1 MITEAKLE
9 EMINQAKTSTKQ
21 RKFKQSIEMII
32 VFKDID
38 VKKGFALN
46 EVVQLPK
53 TSSPATVC
61 IMATGDMGQKAKEA
75 KADAVVGS
83 EELDRFAANKRASRK
98 FINKYDFFL
107 ADTQIMPVVGKVLGQ
122 LLGPRGKMPTPVP
135 FNASIESFLQRFR
148 ASQILPLRKAFKG
161 EVEFV
166 CVKDKV
172 AQKALEKLNIAGIKG
187 ISEELT
193 GQCLFLFTNMSPF
206 KLNVLLLKN
215 KIMMAARGGDIAS
228 VDIVVP
234 AKNTGIAPGPMLTE
248 FKEAG
253 IPTKI
258 DQGTI
263 WIQKDTTPV
272 KKGEAINEKL
282 AALLGKLDIKPVEA
296 GISLYTALEEGL
308 KYAAEEM
315 IVDVAKIRNAFT
327 QFHQEAISLSIEAAY
342 VTAENINQ
350 ILSKAAQ
357 SARSVSVESGFMTD
371 ETKEQILQKAHSQAN
386 ALSTK
391 AKDYT
396 AS

>member
-1 MITEAKLE
+1 MHENRTTYPKRKAQMYQQLLE
-9 EMINQAKTSTKQ
+9 VPKKYKVIA
-21 RKFKQSIEMII
+21 I
-32 VFKDID
+32 VK
-38 VKKGFALN
+38 
-46 EVVQLPK
+46 
-53 TSSPATVC
+53 
-61 IMATGDMGQKAKEA
+61 
-75 KADAVVGS
+75 
-83 EELDRFAANKRASRK
+83 
-98 FINKYDFFL
+98 INK
-107 ADTQIMPVVGKVLGQ
+107 V
-122 LLGPRGKMPTPVP
+122 
-135 FNASIESFLQRFR
+135 R

-206 KLNVLLLKN
+206 KLNVLLSKN

-272 KKGEAINEKL
+272 KKGETINEKL

-315 IVDVAKIRNAFT
+315 IVDVAKVRNAFT

-371 ETKEQILQKAHSQAN
+371 ETKEQILQKAHSQAESV
-386 ALSTK
+386 STK